1 MKELAL
7 LIVLITSC
15 SSLPLPQ
22 GKKTTPAP
30 ERKELQL
37 DIPKDGWEPIFFKS
51 INARANISNL
61 KTLRA
66 GTLPE
71 NDLEVRIWHGFGLT
85 ALEGFV
91 LKRAAGQWSA
101 MHLEGIHPGLP
112 QSEYQKIL
120 APLKS
125 GWELSWQRLE
135 EAGISML
142 PDASAIGCSAMM
154 NDGMSYVVEVKRRG
168 IYRTY
173 LYDNPNYAK
182 CDEAKRMIK
191 IGNIVSEEFGVAEMA
206 AIKRIEQ

>member
-15 SSLPLPQ
+15 SSLPQPQ

-51 INARANISNL
+51 INKRANISNL

-66 GTLPE
+66 DTLPE

-101 MHLEGIHPGLP
+101 IKLEGIHPGLP

-120 APLKS
+120 AAPKS

-135 EAGISML
+135 EAGISTL

-154 NDGMSYVVEVKRRG
+154 NDGMSYVVEFKRRG

-173 LYDNPNYAK
+173 LYDNPSYAK
-182 CDEAKRMIK
+182 CDEAKQMIK
-191 IGNIVSEEFGVAEMA
+191 IGNIVSEEFGVPEMA
-206 AIKRIEQ
+206 TND

>member
-7 LIVLITSC
+7 LIVLVTYC
-15 SSLPLPQ
+15 YSLPLGQ

-37 DIPKDGWEPIFFKS
+37 DIPKDVWEPIFFKS
-51 INARANISNL
+51 INKRANISNL

-66 GTLPE
+66 DALPE

-101 MHLEGIHPGLP
+101 IKLEGIRPGLP

-120 APLKS
+120 AAPKS
-125 GWELSWQRLE
+125 GWELCWQRLE
-135 EAGISML
+135 EAGISTL
-142 PDASAIGCSAMM
+142 PDASAIGCSGMM
-154 NDGMSYVVEVKRRG
+154 NDGMSYVVEFKRRG
-168 IYRTY
+168 VYRTY
-173 LYDNPNYAK
+173 LYDNPSYAK
-182 CDEAKRMIK
+182 CAEAKRMIK
-191 IGNIVSEEFGVAEMA
+191 IGNIVSEEFGVPEMA
-206 AIKRIEQ
+206 TND

>member
-15 SSLPLPQ
+15 SSLPLAQ

-120 APLKS
+120 AAPKS

-142 PDASAIGCSAMM
+142 PDAS
-154 NDGMSYVVEVKRRG
+154 
-168 IYRTY
+168 
-173 LYDNPNYAK
+173 L
-182 CDEAKRMIK
+182 
-191 IGNIVSEEFGVAEMA
+191 A
-206 AIKRIEQ
+206 A